1 MKSDAA
7 PPRSRIMTY
16 NVVEASR
23 GTNHLRDSPGYE
35 RDWLFCRYRST
46 ATARCF
52 SASWARKTAKW
63 AGKKLANSAR
73 WPKTSRL
80 FSNELRRVVLLLFMH
95 GISIRFLRNR
105 HKCLIVIAKAGVS
118 LLPRSDVTQCAVK
131 S

>member
-7 PPRSRIMTY
+7 PPSVPDNDLQRR
-16 NVVEASR
+16 R
-23 GTNHLRDSPGYE
+23 GFQGYE
-35 RDWLFCRYRST
+35 SFARLAWLRERLVVLPVQINGHGTLFLGELG
-46 ATARCF
+46 A
-52 SASWARKTAKW
+52 KTAKW

-118 LLPRSDVTQCAVK
+118 ASSTRRT
-131 S
+131 